1 MKKLFILC
9 LLFSSTTLLA
19 EGLEGYWH
27 SVSNSSY
34 SNPNRKLTASIS
46 KSNVFLIN
54 VSEAESGSATYATKE
69 SDYNH
74 YDSNC
79 MLCSCVM
86 RIALCGKNID
96 LDDEGYLFFNAK
108 NGNVENFR
116 LQIAG
121 INYYFERDKPI
132 KQSSP
137 QKTSVASSS
146 STFSS
151 NKSQNSYSNNSCN
164 YTTPQETRI
173 QNINATYGYKGVWLY
188 EFTNYG
194 TFRDHNCTY
203 NEYGRV
209 VRENG
214 SLSGTYYLTKDSNG
228 TIRVYLRYDNGR
240 QKQGYIRYKNHTSE
254 FSLDRKTSWEM

>member
-1 MKKLFILC
+1 MKKVLLLIIFCVFSLS
-9 LLFSSTTLLA
+9 LFSET
-19 EGLEGYWH
+19 LEGRWKTGELIIKIRKYENDNSKYKIIVYQDGNAYTYVESKRVLTWDNG
-27 SVSNSSY
+27 SQKKYKLYASSTSYSSDLPKNMEISFAETSKPTEIFGMSLGSNSYFVKRIDDQRTSSAQTHSLRDSIKEY
-34 SNPNRKLTASIS
+34 NEKKGIQTTNQTNTTQNNTQNTNTA
-46 KSNVFLIN
+46 
-54 VSEAESGSATYATKE
+54 
-69 SDYNH
+69 
-74 YDSNC
+74 
-79 MLCSCVM
+79 
-86 RIALCGKNID
+86 
-96 LDDEGYLFFNAK
+96 
-108 NGNVENFR
+108 
-116 LQIAG
+116 
-121 INYYFERDKPI
+121 
-132 KQSSP
+132 
-137 QKTSVASSS
+137 
-146 STFSS
+146 
-151 NKSQNSYSNNSCN
+151 
-164 YTTPQETRI
+164 QETRI